1 MLAEIA
7 RLTGRKPPWLKMPVL
22 AVYPVAF
29 VEETLA
35 RLTGRE
41 PFATFD
47 GLRMARKK
55 MFFSSAKAER
65 ALGYTHRPAVEGI
78 ADALAWFRA
87 EGYVRS

>member
-7 RLTGRKPPWLKMPVL
+7 RLAGRAPPRLRVPRL
-22 AVYPVAF
+22 AVYPVAL

-47 GLRMARKK
+47 GLRMAKKK

-65 ALGYTHRPAVEGI
+65 ELGYRFRPARAGL

-87 EGYVRS
+87 EGYCK